1 MASFAEITQS
11 KAWKNFM
18 AKLYG
23 LGAAVV
29 IVGAMFKI
37 MHWPGAGVMLVTG
50 LSTEAVIFFFSAFE
64 PPHEDPDWS
73 LVYPELAGMHGEG
86 GEEQHAAIE
95 EKGSLTEQLD
105 TMMEEAKIE
114 PEMIERLGAGLRS
127 FGDAATKIS
136 DITDATAAT
145 NEYVQNVRTAASN
158 VNELSDSYSRASQS
172 LTSLAGSA
180 ADSANYA
187 EGLQK
192 VSVSLTELND
202 VYQRQIQETSSQ
214 LDASNKYKESI
225 SELMASLSDSLDDT
239 KQFKE
244 EVSKLT
250 QNLST
255 LNTIYGNML
264 TAMSVNR

>member
-1 MASFAEITQS
+1 MASLAEITQS
-11 KAWKNFM
+11 KGWKNFM

-23 LGAAVV
+23 WGAAVV
-29 IVGAMFKI
+29 ITGAMFKI
-37 MHWPGAGVMLVTG
+37 MHWPGAGVMLVAG
-50 LSTEAVIFFFSAFE
+50 LTTEAVIFFFSAFE

-86 GEEQHAAIE
+86 GHKAIE
-95 EKGSLTEQLD
+95 EDTGSLTEQLD
-105 TMMEEAKIE
+105 DMMEEAKIE
-114 PEMIERLGAGLRS
+114 PEMIERLGQGLRA
-127 FGDAATKIS
+127 FGDAATKIT
-136 DITDATAAT
+136 DISDATVAT

-180 ADSANYA
+180 DDSANYA

-192 VSVSLTELND
+192 VSTSLNELND
-202 VYQRQIQETSSQ
+202 VYRQQISESANQ

-225 SELMASLSDSLDDT
+225 AELMESLSGSLDDT

-264 TAMSVNR
+264 SAMSGPRS